1 MSINEIKLG
10 DIIKISE
17 LFNNNNNNKKQNNLL
32 DRYIGQYVICRTR
45 NEGVNAGEVV
55 ALDETGVILKDARR
69 LYYHRPLDTKLSWYE
84 GVATSGIS
92 EDSKLSA
99 PVEKVIIEEYSLT
112 VCSEKA
118 KLSIISAK
126 NHEQS

>member
-17 LFNNNNNNKKQNNLL
+17 LFNNNNNNQKQNNLL

-55 ALDETGVILKDARR
+55 ALDETGVILKNARR
-69 LYYHRPLDTKLSWYE
+69 LYYHRPLDNKLSWYE
-84 GVATSGIS
+84 GVAISGIS

-99 PVEKVIIEEYSLT
+99 PVEKAIIEEYSLT
-112 VCSEKA
+112 VCTEKA

-126 NHEQS
+126 NNEQS

>member
-1 MSINEIKLG
+1 MKEIKLE
-10 DIIKISE
+10 DIFKILK
-17 LFNNNNNNKKQNNLL
+17 LFNNNNKKQNNLL
-32 DRYIGQYVICRTR
+32 SRYIGQYVICRTR

-69 LYYHRPLDTKLSWYE
+69 LYYHKPSDTKLSWYE
-84 GVATSGIS
+84 GVAISGIS
-92 EDSKLSA
+92 QDSKLSA

-126 NHEQS
+126 NNEQS